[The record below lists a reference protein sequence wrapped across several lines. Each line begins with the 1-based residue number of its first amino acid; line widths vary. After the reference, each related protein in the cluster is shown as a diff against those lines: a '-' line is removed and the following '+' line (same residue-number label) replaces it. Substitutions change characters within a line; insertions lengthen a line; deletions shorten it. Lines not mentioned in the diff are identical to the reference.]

1 MQLQVSNTIKRGKLI
16 VSVQKV
22 GSVLITSRCRILRVI
37 HLPHPVG
44 VSYNSTGS
52 TPSSTSLG
60 KILCNPPMRIG
71 TVKVACPCDSGQL
84 VLRHLHLLYTARYSQ
99 HPEDLPTTS
108 INCSA
113 LCCDRCM
120 ILFKISPV
128 SGSSSGRKSYAC
140 VHNIGHSQKD
150 ILLWMGIQTRE

>member
-1 MQLQVSNTIKRGKLI
+1 MHSCYVVLTHMQLQVSNTIKPGKLI

-52 TPSSTSLG
+52 TPRSTSLG
-60 KILCNPPMRIG
+60 KILILQCASAPLKLPPRA
-71 TVKVACPCDSGQL
+71 VV

-99 HPEDLPTTS
+99 HPEDLPSTS

-120 ILFKISPV
+120 
-128 SGSSSGRKSYAC
+128 
-140 VHNIGHSQKD
+140 
-150 ILLWMGIQTRE
+150 